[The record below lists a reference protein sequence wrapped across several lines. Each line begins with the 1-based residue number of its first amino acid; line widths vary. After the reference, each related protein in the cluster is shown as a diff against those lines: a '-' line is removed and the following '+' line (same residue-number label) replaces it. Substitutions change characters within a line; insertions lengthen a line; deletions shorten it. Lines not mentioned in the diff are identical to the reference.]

1 MQINTQNKKIDGVS
15 PRLKIEEIHSEPG
28 TVAEIKLQ
36 LDWHRKHDKQIP
48 KISHLKKKEDHL
60 EALIAAVDRY
70 NAEHA
75 IEDDG
80 SDIDLVEEGVEE
92 LDFGEEEDSD
102 EDLY

>member
-1 MQINTQNKKIDGVS
+1 MWINAQNEKINDVS
-15 PRLKIEEIHSEPG
+15 PRLNTEEIRSAPG

-36 LDWHRKHDKQIP
+36 LDWHRKRDKQIP
-48 KISHLKKKEDHL
+48 KVSHLKKKEDHL

-92 LDFGEEEDSD
+92 LEFGEEEDSD